1 MKSLKLNHE
10 ETEVCVN
17 RSVIFILFFILH
29 LVLLFF
35 YFTCFLT
42 LISFQVREESADD
55 FLFLLK
61 EWKGLCVHFKVVK
74 PDGSERS
81 FNLFTTKNTEDKEED
96 EDEDED
102 VADSEVYEVEKIL
115 GIRYGKA
122 KNKEEKELLFKVLLS
137 PEKSYF

>member
-1 MKSLKLNHE
+1 MKKLRYELIDH
-10 ETEVCVN
+10 
-17 RSVIFILFFILH
+17 LF
-29 LVLLFF
+29 LFYFLFCIWFFYF

-81 FNLFTTKNTEDKEED
+81 FNLFTTKNTEDEEED
-96 EDEDED
+96 EDEEDD

-115 GIRYGKA
+115 AIRYGKA

-137 PEKSYF
+137 PEKVIFDLCY